1 RTRGRLALSA
11 PSVSPSSGCGTM
23 SAIEWGSSCSDIM
36 ASVRGLERIGSLV
49 AHYCD
54 ARLTTL
60 QRRVLALT
68 LALTLALALAP
79 VQATH
84 HHDAGERISAARDQ
98 VVIDVPVFAG
108 LGQFNGH
115 IPSLREEP
123 EGTSGQQIKAVIYQ

>member
-1 RTRGRLALSA
+1 MARTRGRLALSA
-11 PSVSPSSGCGTM
+11 PSVSLSSGCGTM

-68 LALTLALALAP
+68 LALALAP

-98 VVIDVPVFAG
+98 VVIDVPVFAR

-115 IPSLREEP
+115 IPPLR
-123 EGTSGQQIKAVIYQ
+123 